1 MMTKPTRIAVLL
13 GSLGLFGTLPAGA
26 TVIVDGLTAYA
37 ETAAGSETHTA
48 GPNSAI
54 PIVSAYSGASDGD
67 AYAWSSAWGR
77 TNGVYGV
84 GAGVDGNDFGR
95 GEFTRTWQITN
106 DTGVAQSYS
115 FSFYIYGGTMYADDY
130 GHGGD
135 GFAEYVLDILFGG
148 SNLFHS
154 AAKVELDGTLTQT
167 GTALSGA
174 THSGSYYWWGGTSVT
189 LDLGIL
195 DPGQTSLLQYDLI
208 AHAFGNYG
216 FGDCDDGYGYGGND
230 GYGNDVASVGGSCT
244 GNSYV
249 FMGDPSGINATPV
262 QQPSITGTPQ
272 AVSAPGTLGLLGISL
287 AALMA
292 VRRRARPGS
301 R

>member
-1 MMTKPTRIAVLL
+1 MMTKPTRIAVLM

-26 TVIVDGLTAYA
+26 TVIVDGLKAYA
-37 ETAAGSETHTA
+37 ESAAGSETHVA
-48 GPNSAI
+48 GPNTTTPMA
-54 PIVSAYSGASDGD
+54 SAYSGATDNIG
-67 AYAWSSAWGR
+67 YAWSSAWGM

-84 GAGVDGNDFGR
+84 GAGVDGYTFGR
-95 GEFTRTWQITN
+95 GEFTRTWEITN
-106 DTGVAQSYS
+106 TTGVAQSYS
-115 FSFYIYGGTMYADDY
+115 FSFYIYGGSMYADDY

-148 SNLFHS
+148 NNLFHS

-174 THSGSYYWWGGTSVT
+174 SQSGSYYWWGGTSVT

-195 DPGQTSLLQYDLI
+195 DPGQTSVLQYDLI
-208 AHAFGNYG
+208 AHAFGDYG
-216 FGDCDDGYGYGGND
+216 FGTCDDGYGYGGQTAN
-230 GYGNDVASVGGSCT
+230 VAGVSAVGQSCT

-262 QQPSITGTPQ
+262 QQPSITATPQ
-272 AVSAPGTLGLLGISL
+272 QVSAPGTLGLLGISL

-292 VRRRARPGS
+292 VRRRARVA
-301 R
+301 

>member
-1 MMTKPTRIAVLL
+1 M
-13 GSLGLFGTLPAGA
+13 
-26 TVIVDGLTAYA
+26 DGLTAYA
-37 ETAAGSETHTA
+37 ETAAGSSTHFS
-48 GPNSAI
+48 GPNNST
-54 PIVSAYSGASDGD
+54 PIVSAYSAAADGD
-67 AYAWSSAWGR
+67 AFAWSSAWGKVD
-77 TNGVYGV
+77 GVYGV

-95 GEFTRTWQITN
+95 GAFTRTWQITN

-115 FSFYIYGGTMYADDY
+115 FSFYIYGGYMYANDD

-148 SNLFHS
+148 NNLFHS
-154 AAKVELDGTLTQT
+154 AAKVKRDGTLTQT

-174 THSGSYYWWGGTSVT
+174 SHSGSSYGWGGTSVT

-195 DPGQTSLLQYDLI
+195 DPGETSLLRYDLI
-208 AHAFGNYG
+208 AHAFGDYG
-216 FGDCDDGYGYGGND
+216 FGDCNGGYGGND
-230 GYGNDVASVGGSCT
+230 GYGNALLAVGGSCT

-249 FMGDPSGINATPV
+249 RMGDPSGINATPV

-292 VRRRARPGS
+292 VRRRARVA
-301 R
+301 